1 MANENDLRAEARR
14 LQREIARLDRAIA
27 QGAAYNDKED
37 RREQLERLR
46 TVRGLRERE
55 LNDIQGQIAAKG

>member
-1 MANENDLRAEARR
+1 MPSENALQTQARR

-27 QGAAYNDKED
+27 QGSAFNEED

-55 LNDIQGQIAAKG
+55 LNNVEAQLAAKG